1 MAERFSNWTSQ
12 RRKLSRFAGDRWTPS
27 TLPNSVSTESNVT
40 CFRCRSNAPM
50 MHVNIQAQL
59 GHESITTT
67 IGTYGHPMQ
76 NSNRHVTH
84 AFDRAL
90 RGLTGGDLLNRAEQ

>member
-1 MAERFSNWTSQ
+1 MPALAAAGGAGLTKAPRFHDLGHTY
-12 RRKLSRFAGDRWTPS
+12 FAWAVADGADLRY
-27 TLPNSVSTESNVT
+27 
-40 CFRCRSNAPM
+40 
-50 MHVNIQAQL
+50 IQAQL

-76 NSNRHVTH
+76 NSNWHVTH